1 MDTLK
6 ATFEDERQHL
16 EGRIKQLQSQLQQV
30 QGTQHDDIIKLDQMS
45 KSQRDSQRKAQ
56 YDLDEVKHEKEMLK
70 RKLDAVSSYLYIL
83 VHTYNEYNAVEIWL
97 CCGHCYACT
106 EKQLHS
112 LKISLRNR
120 KCCVQMDR
128 DSCTNNIMNVVIE
141 LCENS

>member
-70 RKLDAVSSYLYIL
+70 RKLDAVSSYFTMNIM
-83 VHTYNEYNAVEIWL
+83 
-97 CCGHCYACT
+97 
-106 EKQLHS
+106 QLKFGSAADIAMHV
-112 LKISLRNR
+112 LRNSYIHLR
-120 KCCVQMDR
+120 FHLG
-128 DSCTNNIMNVVIE
+128 IENVVYRWIVIHAQIT
-141 LCENS
+141 S